1 MSRSNLIGASNLH
14 TNRTSVFGSLAG
26 LAPTTGVRPNV
37 TGLHAYKFTRVAANG
52 LRFSDNTWLSQPDY
66 AQGCGFARDHNTIN
80 APHGQG
86 CIDHIGYTKNIVQYR
101 RGGTN
106 KMGMN

>member
-1 MSRSNLIGASNLH
+1 MPRPNLIGASNRH

-26 LAPTTGVRPNV
+26 LAPTTGVRPHV

-66 AQGCGFARDHNTIN
+66 AQGCGFARDHNTVN
-80 APHGQG
+80 APNGET
-86 CIDHIGYTKNIVQYR
+86 CIKHIGYTKLVTQYR
-101 RGGTN
+101 TGS
-106 KMGMN
+106 KLLK